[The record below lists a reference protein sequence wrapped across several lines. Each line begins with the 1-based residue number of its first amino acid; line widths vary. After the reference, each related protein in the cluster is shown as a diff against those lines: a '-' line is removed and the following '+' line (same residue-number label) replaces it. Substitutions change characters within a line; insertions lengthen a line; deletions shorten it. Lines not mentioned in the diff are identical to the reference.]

1 MLVLR
6 RLIISGIALVMGSTA
21 SPRFQVTDEVLYK
34 GLFVMY
40 ELKEPDWFGVEMIK
54 APYFNI

>member
-34 GLFVMY
+34 GLVVMY
-40 ELKEPDWFGVEMIK
+40 EVKEPDWLGVEMIK
-54 APYFNI
+54 AP

>member
-6 RLIISGIALVMGSTA
+6 RLIISGIALVMGSIA

-34 GLFVMY
+34 GLVLMY
-40 ELKEPDWFGVEMIK
+40 ELKEPDLLGVEMIT
-54 APYFNI
+54 AP

>member
-21 SPRFQVTDEVLYK
+21 LPRFQVTDEVLYK
-34 GLFVMY
+34 GLVVMY
-40 ELKEPDWFGVEMIK
+40 ELKEPDWLGVEMIT
-54 APYFNI
+54 AP

>member
-21 SPRFQVTDEVLYK
+21 LPRFQVTDEFLYK
-34 GLFVMY
+34 GLVEIY
-40 ELKEPDWFGVEMIK
+40 ELEELDRIVVEMIQ
-54 APYFNI
+54 APQFNI

>member
-6 RLIISGIALVMGSTA
+6 RLIISGIALVMGSIA

-34 GLFVMY
+34 GLVVMY
-40 ELKEPDWFGVEMIK
+40 EGKEPDWLGVEIIT
-54 APYFNI
+54 AL

>member
-6 RLIISGIALVMGSTA
+6 RLIISGIALVMGSIA

-34 GLFVMY
+34 GLVVMY
-40 ELKEPDWFGVEMIK
+40 ELKEPDWLGVEMIT
-54 APYFNI
+54 AP

>member
-6 RLIISGIALVMGSTA
+6 RLIISGIALVMGSTPL
-21 SPRFQVTDEVLYK
+21 PRFQVTDEVLYK

-40 ELKEPDWFGVEMIK
+40 ELKDPDWLGVEM
-54 APYFNI
+54 

>member
-34 GLFVMY
+34 GLVLMY
-40 ELKEPDWFGVEMIK
+40 ELKQPDWLRVEMIK
-54 APYFNI
+54 AP